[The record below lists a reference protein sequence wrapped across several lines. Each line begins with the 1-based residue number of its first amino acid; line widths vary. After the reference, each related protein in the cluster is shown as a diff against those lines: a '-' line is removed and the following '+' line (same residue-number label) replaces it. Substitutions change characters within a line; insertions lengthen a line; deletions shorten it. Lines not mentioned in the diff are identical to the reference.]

1 MADWINK
8 AKMDIEKLKRL
19 IKSVEKKGLEC
30 PLSKRALKTVE
41 KALKMYERKYRG

>member
-8 AKMDIEKLKRL
+8 AKRDIEKIKKQ

-30 PLSKRALKTVE
+30 PLSKRAV
-41 KALKMYERKYRG
+41 KALEKMIKMYERMFR